1 MAAMSDGLVTTQASD
16 GILVIAINRPGQRN
30 AIDLATTEALAAA
43 FDELDAR
50 ADLSVGILTGNGG
63 FFCAGMDL
71 KAFLRGERPV
81 ISGRGFG
88 GLTEAAP
95 DKPLI
100 AAVEGAALGGGCELA
115 LSCDM
120 IVAARDARFALPEV
134 KRGLVAAAGGVLRL
148 PRRLPY
154 HIAMELVLTG
164 ATFEAEQARSWGLVN
179 RLAESGE
186 ALAVARQL
194 ATEVAANGPL
204 ALRVTKRLVMQS
216 DEWTLTESFERQ
228 REFTAQVMQ
237 SDDAREGARAFAE
250 KRAPVWTGR

>member
-1 MAAMSDGLVTTQASD
+1 MSEGLVRTEARD
-16 GILVIAINRPGQRN
+16 GVFTIAIDRPDVRN

-43 FDELDAR
+43 FDELDSR
-50 ADLSVGILTGNGG
+50 GDLAVGILTGTGG

-81 ISGRGFG
+81 ITGRGFG
-88 GLTEAAP
+88 GLTEAPP

-115 LSCDM
+115 LSCDL
-120 IVAARDARFALPEV
+120 IVAAHDAKFALPEV
-134 KRGLVAAAGGVLRL
+134 KRGLIAAAGGVLRL

-154 HIAMELVLTG
+154 HLAMELALTG
-164 ATFEAEQARSWGLVN
+164 APFGAEQAHTWGLVN
-179 RLAESGE
+179 RLAEPGQ
-186 ALAVARQL
+186 ALAAARDL
-194 ATEVAANGPL
+194 AAQVAANGPL
-204 ALRVTKRLVMQS
+204 AVRVTKYLMMQS

-228 REFTAQVMQ
+228 REYTTRVLR

-250 KRAPVWTGR
+250 KRAPLWTGQ